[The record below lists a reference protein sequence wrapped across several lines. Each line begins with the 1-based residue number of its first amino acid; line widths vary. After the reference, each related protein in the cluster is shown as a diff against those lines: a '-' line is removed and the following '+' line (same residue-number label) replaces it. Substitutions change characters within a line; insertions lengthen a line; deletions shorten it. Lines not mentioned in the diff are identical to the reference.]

1 MITRVVINGY
11 KSLWD
16 VDIELGA
23 LTLVIGPNASGKSNL
38 LDALG
43 LLSRMVT
50 GGTITS
56 AFQEHRGN
64 PLEAFFVPPGG
75 LEELLSKSVLTFSL
89 GVEVELSD
97 ATVGTVERRI
107 RDMREGLPADSRAD
121 RPVGID
127 PEESFRLWAA
137 ISCPTLLVRGLESWV
152 GDPEDDGRATHFR
165 NARFVDVAGAGH
177 WVHHDRLDEFLGLV
191 RGFLAEAEAA

>member
-56 AFQEHRGN
+56 AFQEHRGK
-64 PLEAFFVPPGG
+64 PPSRHSSCRRAA
-75 LEELLSKSVLTFSL
+75 LRNCCPSLS
-89 GVEVELSD
+89 
-97 ATVGTVERRI
+97 
-107 RDMREGLPADSRAD
+107 
-121 RPVGID
+121 
-127 PEESFRLWAA
+127 
-137 ISCPTLLVRGLESWV
+137 
-152 GDPEDDGRATHFR
+152 
-165 NARFVDVAGAGH
+165 
-177 WVHHDRLDEFLGLV
+177 
-191 RGFLAEAEAA
+191 